1 MLSESG
7 PRHIP
12 AAGAASGA
20 AEPGWEQLCPSLP
33 PLSQAPA
40 APSYTSNT
48 PGCLA
53 VAVGRI
59 VHMCCWRAGLGPNP
73 ALLCHVKI
81 SQWTQVTTQSIPL
94 WKGQSGGSK
103 IFSQD
108 FVWFWKDEGFVAQ
121 PLSYAKRCSRSIW
134 REVEAWRSCHILG
147 AQPSTPMGTF
157 QIYRVGHMEGNTPIQ
172 TPRESHI

>member
-1 MLSESG
+1 MLSESC

-33 PLSQAPA
+33 PLSQAHFCSQLHQQHPW
-40 APSYTSNT
+40 
-48 PGCLA
+48 GCLT

-59 VHMCCWRAGLGPNP
+59 IHMPP

-81 SQWTQVTTQSIPL
+81 SQCTQAMTQSIPL
-94 WKGQSGGSK
+94 WKGRSGHSK
-103 IFSQD
+103 IFTQD
-108 FVWFWKDEGFVAQ
+108 LVWFWKDEGFVAQ
-121 PLSYAKRCSRSIW
+121 PLSYAERCSRSIW

-147 AQPSTPMGTF
+147 AQPTTPMGTP
-157 QIYRVGHMEGNTPIQ
+157 QIYRVGHMEGNAPIQ
-172 TPRESHI
+172 TPGESHI